1 MRWILPLVVL
11 ALGCGDPL
19 VRRENATPGW
29 PPLGAGGGGG
39 GGLPIAVDGG
49 GGGTFPIGGGSVTG
63 GGTCGATPEFGAV
76 EAGPVPQAISG
87 GTMVALRSGALA
99 VADVDRAQLW
109 LLSADRLSAQSV
121 ALQSGDEPGRVI
133 EGPTGKV
140 YVALRRAG
148 AILEVD
154 VGTLGV
160 RRLTTCAQPRGL
172 AWDGAR
178 LVVAC
183 LGGELERVEPVD
195 GQRLSVVTSIPW
207 GDLRDVV
214 VDGDRL
220 LVTEWRR
227 AKVWAVASDGATR
240 EVPTS
245 NVDGYQPHVG
255 WRALPRPGGGALF
268 VRQQHRTTT
277 LPSTTNCS
285 AYGGFARDTKS
296 SGGGSGSGFA
306 AMNVVKSELVT
317 ITAAGTTSLSLSEN
331 FQSAV
336 LPVDVAMSPSGRV
349 AVVAAAQGKVTLL
362 ELGVRRDVA
371 LASGTDSQVTSAAF
385 VGESLFVF
393 MRNPASIHEVRPH
406 GTAQLRFTFAGPVS
420 QSTGHDLFHRG
431 TRASVACASCHPE
444 AGEDGFTWNFQE
456 GSFRTPTLRGG
467 IGGTAPFHWV
477 GDMPTMMDLMSNV
490 MAVRMAGPQVDLEGT
505 QSLEDWLHALPKL
518 PAPAT
523 DAEAVARG
531 AVVFTSSGCA
541 GCHSGAQGTNNAM
554 ANVGTGAAFQVPRL
568 TELAWRGPWF
578 HDGRMATLEDRFA
591 ASAGGDL
598 HGFVSMLSPEQ
609 RRDLLEYLKTR

>member
-11 ALGCGDPL
+11 CVGCGDPL
-19 VRRENATPGW
+19 VRRDRA

-39 GGLPIAVDGG
+39 GLPISVDGG
-49 GGGTFPIGGGSVTG
+49 GGGGFPLGGGPVTG
-63 GGTCGATPEFGAV
+63 GGACGAVPELGAI
-76 EAGPVPQAISG
+76 EIGPVPQAISG
-87 GTMVALRSGALA
+87 GTMSALRSGQLV

-109 LLSADRLSAQSV
+109 VLSADRLSAQPVS
-121 ALQSGDEPGRVI
+121 LQSGDEPGRVV
-133 EGPTGKV
+133 EGPAGKA

-148 AILEVD
+148 AILELD
-154 VGTLGV
+154 VATMGT

-195 GQRLSVVTSIPW
+195 GQRHGVVATAPW

-214 VDGDRL
+214 VDGDQL

-227 AKVWAVASDGATR
+227 AKVWAVAADGATS
-240 EVPTS
+240 EVATS
-245 NVDGYQPHVG
+245 SVDGYLPRVG
-255 WRALPRPGGGALF
+255 WRAVARPGGGALF
-268 VRQQHRTTT
+268 VRQQHRSTT

-317 ITAAGTTSLSLSEN
+317 ITSAGSTSASLSEN

-336 LPVDVAMSPSGRV
+336 LPVDVAVSPSGRV
-349 AVVAAAQGKVTLL
+349 AVVAAAQGKVTML

-371 LASGTDSQVTSAAF
+371 LVSGATEDSQVTSAAF

-393 MRNPASIHEVRPH
+393 MRNPASLHEVRPD
-406 GTAQLRFTFAGPVS
+406 GTAQLRFTFAGAVS

-431 TRASVACASCHPE
+431 TRAAVACASCHPE

-456 GSFRTPTLRGG
+456 GSFRTPSLRGG

-505 QSLEDWLHALPKL
+505 QSLEDWLHGLPKL
-518 PAPAT
+518 PAPTT
-523 DAEAVARG
+523 DAQAVTRG
-531 AVVFTSSGCA
+531 AAVFASSGCA

-591 ASAGGDL
+591 ANAGGDL
-598 HGFVSMLSPEQ
+598 HGFVSMLSVEQ
-609 RRDLLEYLKTR
+609 KRDLLEYLKTR